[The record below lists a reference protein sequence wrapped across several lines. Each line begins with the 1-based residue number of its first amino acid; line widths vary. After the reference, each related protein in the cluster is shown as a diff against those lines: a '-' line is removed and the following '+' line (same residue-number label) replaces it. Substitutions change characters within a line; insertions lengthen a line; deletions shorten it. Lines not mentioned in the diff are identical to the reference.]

1 MIGTALTGSTILD
14 PVASEPHGDASAL
27 TGAEELLALVAGLAA
42 LGPASGLVLAVGAV
56 DVAVAASV
64 LGDATLV
71 GVALEVAAAARHVF
85 WNKQQNK
92 TDEN

>member
-14 PVASEPHGDASAL
+14 PVASEPHGDATAL
-27 TGAEELLALVAGLAA
+27 SGAEELLALVAGLAA

-56 DVAVAASV
+56 DVAVATSV
-64 LGDATLV
+64 FGDATLV

-85 WNKQQNK
+85 WNK
-92 TDEN
+92 